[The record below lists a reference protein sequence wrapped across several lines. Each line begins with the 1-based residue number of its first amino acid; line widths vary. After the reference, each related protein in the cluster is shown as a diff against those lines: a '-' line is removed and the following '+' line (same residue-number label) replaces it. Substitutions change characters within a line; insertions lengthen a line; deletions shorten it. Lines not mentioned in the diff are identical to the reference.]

1 MQQLN
6 AVDCYRTEK
15 RGFSKHSFQKKMR
28 KRVLLAT
35 GGGDCPGLNAVIR
48 AIVLRAARERDW
60 EVVGSINAFDGVLNE
75 PNEIVVL
82 TEKEVAGVHIRGGT
96 IIGTTNKGGPFAWPI
111 KNPDNTWGE
120 ADRSDEML
128 RRLQYLGVDAVIN
141 IGGDGSQ
148 RISQRL
154 YEKGLNI
161 IGVPK
166 TIDNDLLATDFT
178 FGFQTAVQEA
188 TTAVDKLVTTAA
200 SHNRV
205 LVLEVMG
212 RYAGWIALHSAV
224 AGGAD
229 VCLIPEI
236 PYDISKVMD
245 KIYSRFHRGRGY
257 AIIVIAEGAMP
268 VGGEMVAE
276 KSTEVGYENLRLGG
290 VASKLIHDLK
300 RVGLETD
307 MRETVL
313 GHLQRG
319 GTPIAYDRVLATQ
332 FGAKAFEMVLQ
343 KEFGKMVAYRHPNIV
358 SVPFTEAI
366 SHYNFVDP
374 SSDLVTTAR
383 GIGICMGD

>member
-1 MQQLN
+1 
-6 AVDCYRTEK
+6 
-15 RGFSKHSFQKKMR
+15 MR

-60 EVVGSINAFDGVLNE
+60 EIVGSINAFDGILNE

-111 KNPDNTWGE
+111 KNPDGSWGE

-128 RRLQYLGVDAVIN
+128 RRLQFLGVDAVIN

-148 RISQRL
+148 RISQAL

-166 TIDNDLLATDFT
+166 TIDNDLSATDFT

-188 TTAVDKLVTTAA
+188 TTAVDKLITTAA

-236 PYDISKVMD
+236 PYDINSVVD

-257 AIIVIAEGAMP
+257 AIIVIAEGAKP
-268 VGGEMVAE
+268 VGGEMVYE
-276 KSTEVGYENLRLGG
+276 VSSEVGYENLRLGG
-290 VASKLIHDLK
+290 VASKLIHELK
-300 RVGLETD
+300 RAGLETD

-332 FGAKAFEMVLQ
+332 FGAKAFEMVLN

-358 SVPFTEAI
+358 TVPFTEAI

-374 SSDLVTTAR
+374 GSDLVKTAR